1 MRSQLVFCGTVVL
14 LLAACGAPPSNTAGA
29 ATVQCADAG
38 APHHAYVVVQHLSGA
53 WMERCVGFAA
63 SSIDGQTAMDRSGIE
78 YQAEAVGS
86 GKVVCQVD
94 QEPAQF
100 SQCFPQNKPYWAL
113 SAEQA
118 LLGAVHR
125 FGLGLVERERR
136 IHRCH
141 PARRTGSRL
150 ALRECGGCEPR
161 APAHASTC
169 RELTFLA
176 GHQGNPVQNRS
187 CRATVSEEP
196 PSETSH

>member
-78 YQAEAVGS
+78 YQAEPVGS

-113 SAEQA
+113 FIASGSGWSSANGGYTDVTLRDGQA
-118 LLGAVHR
+118 LGWRYVSAVDAN
-125 FGLGLVERERR
+125 
-136 IHRCH
+136 
-141 PARRTGSRL
+141 PAPPPMPRHVGS
-150 ALRECGGCEPR
+150 
-161 APAHASTC
+161 
-169 RELTFLA
+169 
-176 GHQGNPVQNRS
+176 
-187 CRATVSEEP
+187 
-196 PSETSH
+196 